1 MKIAIVS
8 MIREP
13 WGGSEELWAGMAA
26 KALQQ
31 GHTIAHSSF
40 RFSQVADKEKQLIE
54 KGLLHIPR
62 RGFVAPGTA
71 VPIRWLKKAW
81 YLLLNR
87 INNPFSSLLA
97 IQPDMVI
104 YNGTAYSIASEKELI
119 SILHKK
125 QIPYCIIGHFNN
137 DSRREITDSEATI
150 IRQCYQQA
158 QKVFFVSQRTLD
170 TAERQLPA
178 RIANATVVRN
188 TANVDNIS
196 LIPYPEQTNTLKL
209 ALVGNLLTI
218 HKGQDIVLKILA
230 SEKWKNRNVQL
241 NIYGQGPDEQYLK
254 ELVAF
259 YQLQQHVTFF
269 GKVKDIRA
277 LWAHNHILLMP
288 SHMEGMPLA
297 VVEAMICGR
306 PSVVTDVGGH
316 TEWIQEGMEGFIAEA
331 ASVNSFGNAME
342 RAWQQRE
349 QWPQLGIQAH
359 HKALQLYGED
369 PAKTFFDIIQQLV
382 KDRN

>member
-1 MKIAIVS
+1 MKIAIIS

-13 WGGSEELWAGMAA
+13 WGGSEELWAAMAA

-31 GHTIAHSSF
+31 GHTIAHSTF

-81 YLLLNR
+81 YLLLNKFD
-87 INNPFSSLLA
+87 NPFSRLLA
-97 IQPDMVI
+97 FKPDLVI
-104 YNGTAYSIASEKELI
+104 YNGTAYSIAAEKDLR

-125 QIPYCIIGHFNN
+125 QIPWCIIGHFSADN
-137 DSRREITDSEATI
+137 RREFGDREADI

-158 QKVFFVSQRTLD
+158 KKVFFVSQRTLD
-170 TAERQLPA
+170 TAVRQLTMP
-178 RIANATVVRN
+178 IPNAMVVRN
-188 TANVDNIS
+188 TVNLDNIS
-196 LIPYPEQTNTLKL
+196 LIPYPPQTDTLKL

-218 HKGQDIVLKILA
+218 HKGQDIVLEILA
-230 SEKWKNRNVQL
+230 SAKWRNRNVQL

-254 ELVAF
+254 NLVVF
-259 YQLQQHVTFF
+259 YQLQHRVTFF

-277 LWAHNHILLMP
+277 LWADNHILLMP
-288 SHMEGMPLA
+288 SHTEGMPLA

-306 PSVVTDVGGH
+306 PCVVTDVGGH
-316 TEWIQEGMEGFIAEA
+316 TEWVQEGSEGFIAEA
-331 ASVNSFGNAME
+331 ASVHSFGNAME
-342 RAWQQRE
+342 RAWQQQN
-349 QWPQLGIQAH
+349 QWAQLGLQANR
-359 HKALQLYGED
+359 KALQLYGED
-369 PAKTFFDIIQQLV
+369 PAKTFFDVIQQLV